1 MSIGIRLKYSILFIL
16 FYTLSICAWD
26 TGNINGF
33 VFDDEDGEALI
44 GANVYIENS
53 SYGTT
58 TNLNGYYIL
67 PDIPVGEYRLI
78 CEYIGYTK
86 FTEIINL
93 KADQNLNLTI
103 VLKSSLFETDEIV
116 VVADSMRMSQKLFNK
131 PISEISLSPKEIKQ
145 IPQIIEAD
153 LLRTL
158 QSLPGILPVSDYS
171 SELYVRGGTPD
182 QNLILIDGADVY
194 NPEHA
199 FGLFSTFNI
208 DAIKDVEISKG
219 GFKAPYGGRLSSL
232 INVTLLDGNRREFE
246 GSVGISLLS
255 AKAVVQTPI
264 GQFGSLSASFR
275 RTYFDQTYGRFRDD
289 IPDYYFYDGH
299 IKAFFDINA
308 NNKLSISTYW
318 GRDVL
323 NYAFNKDEEDS
334 EKLIYNWGNKT
345 ASIRWTHIFNPKL
358 FSNFWLTYS
367 EFSSEFGLADF
378 TEDNYITDF
387 TFKGQFEYA
396 MTKSLM
402 AEFGYEYKKL
412 NYAYEEDFP
421 GGTVDI
427 NRDRNQYVGYIS
439 LGWQPTDRWKIDSG
453 MRYNYF
459 DSNVDF
465 QNWAPRFSAKYRLT
479 ENSNLKLAVGRFHQ
493 YLHRIPRAFIA
504 DIWTTADE
512 NYTSSSAN
520 HYILGYQREITG
532 NVALEVE
539 GYYKQYE
546 NIYSLKDFIVDFQP
560 QGYDDEGSPIY
571 TSTKGLFNRGDG
583 NSIGIEILLRKNY
596 GPLTG
601 WIGYALS
608 KTKYSIDNVDEGKP
622 FTPRHDRTSVINGI
636 ANIELKNLI
645 REFLNRKAKK
655 DRGNWLIGLSF
666 IYSTGQ
672 PITLTS
678 STYSMSSFPDWD
690 YDSYLL
696 YPSNKN
702 EFRLPPYIRL
712 DMSINYE
719 RQYDKWMV
727 IPYFQFFNLGDRKN
741 VWFIN
746 YDSEEEIKE
755 AGQTAIKQKVEIVEM
770 LPFLPTLGVTV
781 KF

>member
-1 MSIGIRLKYSILFIL
+1 MNNSILFIL
-16 FYTLSICAWD
+16 FSIFLLYAED

-33 VFDDEDGEALI
+33 VFDNENGEALI

-53 SYGTT
+53 LFGTT
-58 TNLNGYYIL
+58 SNLNGYYIL
-67 PDIPVGEYRLI
+67 PDSPAGDHRLV
-78 CEYIGYTK
+78 CEYIGYSK
-86 FTEIINL
+86 FIKNVKI
-93 KADQNLNLTI
+93 KAGENLNIKI
-103 VLKSSLFETDEIV
+103 VLKPSLFEADEIV
-116 VVADSMRMSQKLFNK
+116 VVADSLRMSQKLFNK

-145 IPQIIEAD
+145 IPQIIESD

-232 INVTLLDGNRREFE
+232 INVSLLDGNRKEFE
-246 GSVGISLLS
+246 GLVGISLLS
-255 AKAVVQTPI
+255 AKATVQTPI

-275 RTYFDQTYGRFRDD
+275 RTYFDQTYGRFMDD

-308 NNKLSISTYW
+308 NNKLSVSTYW

-323 NYAFNKDEEDS
+323 DYVFNEDEEDS
-334 EKLIYNWGNKT
+334 ENLIYNWGNKT
-345 ASIRWTHIFNPKL
+345 GSIRWTHIFNPKL

-367 EFSSEFGLADF
+367 QFSSEFALADF
-378 TEDNYITDF
+378 TEDNNITDL
-387 TFKGQFEYA
+387 TLKGQFEYA

-402 AEFGYEYKKL
+402 AEFGYEYKRL
-412 NYAYEEDFP
+412 SYAYEEDFP
-421 GGTVDI
+421 GGIVDI
-427 NRDRNQYVGYIS
+427 NRDRIHYVGYVS

-453 MRYNYF
+453 IRYNYF

-465 QNWAPRFSAKYRLT
+465 KNWAPRFSAKYRLT
-479 ENSNLKLAVGRFHQ
+479 ENSNLKLAIGRFHQ
-493 YLHRIPRAFIA
+493 YLHRVPRAFIA

-512 NYTSSSAN
+512 NYTNSSAN
-520 HYILGYQREITG
+520 HYILGYQREIAG
-532 NVALEVE
+532 NIALEVE

-560 QGYDDEGSPIY
+560 QDYDDEGNPIY
-571 TSTKGLFNRGDG
+571 TSTNGLFNRGDG
-583 NSIGIEILLRKNY
+583 NSIGFEVLLRKNY

-601 WIGYALS
+601 WLAYALS
-608 KTKYSIDNVDEGKP
+608 RTKYSIDNIDEGKP

-645 REFLNRKAKK
+645 RDILNRKHKK
-655 DRGNWLIGLSF
+655 DRGNWLIGFSF

-690 YDSYLL
+690 YDAYLL
-696 YPSNKN
+696 YPSDKN

-719 RQYDKWMV
+719 RQYDNWMV

-741 VWFIN
+741 VWFLN
-746 YDSEEEIKE
+746 YENEEEIE
-755 AGQTAIKQKVEIVEM
+755 GNGQTVIKQDIEIIEM